1 MKRKFILCGLLV
13 LLVLEA
19 GAQTGIEDLG
29 KLRGSSNEAI
39 KAAKIDIPNKT
50 GFVMLNPDYPVTPG
64 DTYTISYL
72 YNLKVTSLPFFVE
85 SDYTAN
91 LSFFGKINVRGK
103 SFGQLRTTVEAIV
116 TRAYP
121 DSLPR
126 LVIESVGAF
135 PVLVKG
141 EVRIPA
147 YFQGWGFSRLSDAV
161 ADRLSPYSS
170 LRDIEVVSA
179 DGRAASYDLY
189 QAVLTSDL
197 ARNPIIR
204 PGDVVIVHRLRRE
217 VFVKGEV
224 HREGAF
230 QLLPG
235 EELGTVLD
243 QFAGD
248 LTSLADAP
256 KAFIIRFLGEGNRTD
271 TLYIDLSS
279 PQARDTQLQDLD
291 ILVVPGLMERLPMVF
306 FEGALFFKPG
316 TKSPIAAVIP
326 FPITGDQRISTAL
339 ANLPDGAITP
349 VSDLERATIV
359 RASTSEVIPVD
370 LHRIY
375 YLHDLS
381 ADPALEEGDRIII
394 PTKFFSV
401 FVGGAVEDAGAQP
414 YVAGKTYMEYIQL
427 AGGFNPELT
436 TGKGVRIYDREGER
450 QPITRIIQPEDKIYV
465 PRNNPLY
472 VFTRQIGP
480 IITTLAAALSLV
492 LNLDDIIGVLTP

>member
-1 MKRKFILCGLLV
+1 
-13 LLVLEA
+13 
-19 GAQTGIEDLG
+19 
-29 KLRGSSNEAI
+29 
-39 KAAKIDIPNKT
+39 
-50 GFVMLNPDYPVTPG
+50 
-64 DTYTISYL
+64 
-72 YNLKVTSLPFFVE
+72 
-85 SDYTAN
+85 
-91 LSFFGKINVRGK
+91 
-103 SFGQLRTTVEAIV
+103 
-116 TRAYP
+116 
-121 DSLPR
+121 
-126 LVIESVGAF
+126 
-135 PVLVKG
+135 
-141 EVRIPA
+141 
-147 YFQGWGFSRLSDAV
+147 
-161 ADRLSPYSS
+161 
-170 LRDIEVVSA
+170 
-179 DGRAASYDLY
+179 
-189 QAVLTSDL
+189 
-197 ARNPIIR
+197 
-204 PGDVVIVHRLRRE
+204 
-217 VFVKGEV
+217 
-224 HREGAF
+224 
-230 QLLPG
+230 
-235 EELGTVLD
+235 
-243 QFAGD
+243 
-248 LTSLADAP
+248 
-256 KAFIIRFLGEGNRTD
+256 
-271 TLYIDLSS
+271 
-279 PQARDTQLQDLD
+279 
-291 ILVVPGLMERLPMVF
+291 MERLPMVF